1 MTTKTKTGE
10 VKAKSASRRKFL
22 KAGAAG
28 AAGAATLGFPMVSRA
43 QTVTLKMQGAWGAKD
58 VFNDMAM
65 EYVDRVNAMSGGRL
79 KIDYLVAGSV
89 VKPFQVQDAV
99 HKGVLDG
106 GHGVTVYWYGKSK
119 VASLFG
125 TGPVFG
131 QDAHLGLA
139 WIHRGGGKEL
149 YNELIEKLGINT
161 VGFFAM
167 PMPTQPLGWFKKEIK
182 TADDMVGLKYRTVGL
197 AADLMQ
203 EMGLKVTQL
212 PGGEIVPALERG
224 VIEAFEFNNPTSD
237 RSFGAQDVSKIY
249 MMGSYHQA
257 AEFFEIIFNKTKYN
271 RLPKEHQAILQYA
284 AEAANS
290 SNFWTGI
297 DRYSNDLQWLTREA
311 GVKALRTPAAVMAK
325 QLAAWDVMIGRLES
339 EDPFFAKV
347 LKSQKDFSHRAAYYY
362 LLNQCDYKLA
372 FEHYFPGEL
381 GF

>member
-22 KAGAAG
+22 KAGAVG

-58 VFNDMAM
+58 VFNDMAV

-79 KIDYLVAGSV
+79 KIDYLTAGSV

-139 WIHRGGGKEL
+139 WIHRGGGREL

-161 VGFFAM
+161 VGFFAL

-257 AEFFEIIFNKTKYN
+257 AEFFEIIFNKTKFN
-271 RLPKEHQAILQYA
+271 ALPKEHQAILQYA

-297 DRYSNDLQWLTREA
+297 DRYSNDLQWLTKEA
-311 GVKALRTPAAVMAK
+311 GVKALRTPQSVMSK
-325 QLAAWDVMIGRLES
+325 QLAAWDVMIARLES
-339 EDPFFAKV
+339 EDPFFARV